1 MASFGAPPVSLG
13 HGVRLVAQ
21 AASTVEQVLLAVGD
35 QVGHVNISYASRMN
49 KAVVVFLKDQKYVT
63 ELIESGL
70 VLNEEYVQVSPL
82 ATPSTRITVSGVPL
96 FIPNEALERELK
108 RFEKPRSFWQFN
120 VKILQDLIFCENFK
134 LFWINWKSKK
144 ESFPSLS
151 QWWEVG
157 KAQIRVFCQQYTAYS
172 TANIRRAIEQLE
184 REIRELESVSARNIE
199 QSLLKQQQLN
209 CFLQEKAKGALIR
222 ARFTSMRDIDAPTT
236 FFFNLERSVGQR
248 KQMVCLRLPDGQVT
262 SEPAEMRRHAVS
274 FYTDLFKA
282 EGCDVEAADELFQGL
297 PQLSP
302 AESDTLGSDITL
314 EELTSAVTQMASG
327 KAPGIDGLPADFF
340 KHFWSMLGQ
349 DLLDVLRESFG
360 KGSLPA
366 SCRRAVISLL
376 PKKGDLTLLKN
387 WRPVALLCT
396 DYKILSKVLAN
407 RLKCFIDFLI
417 GTDQTYCIPG
427 RSIVDNLFLMR
438 DAFDVCKLYNLNVGI
453 ISIDQEKAF
462 DRVDHTF
469 LAATLQAFGV
479 GEHFLSWVKV
489 LYSDAC
495 CVVKVGG
502 GLSRPVPVKRGIRQG
517 CPISGLLYSIA
528 IEPLLC
534 RLRNRLRGLC
544 LPESAQ
550 APPVVV
556 SAYADDVSVFI
567 QGQRDIQELQDSLAL
582 YRKAASAK
590 VNWEK
595 SEAVLV
601 GQWGVGNRPSLPG
614 GLGWGNRGLKVLGVW
629 LGSED
634 MVAQNWEGLL
644 GKVQAKLAKWK
655 WLLPQLSYRGRV
667 LVANNLVAS
676 SLWHRLQVLTP
687 PPGLMKQLQRLLV
700 DFFWSGHHWVPASVL
715 YLPVAEGGQ
724 GLVDITARTAAF
736 RLQAAQRLLYGASPC
751 WLAMARLLLWRAGGF
766 GFDKHLFLL
775 KAPAYEITGLVP
787 FYCSV
792 INAWKL
798 LSFTR
803 PPDPRPGMWLFEEP
817 LFDTGFF
824 PGTLFSSATLR
835 NGFVEAGVVKLGHLT
850 GISTEELAEVTGI
863 RSIRVLEN
871 LVDEVW
877 QSLSPS
883 HRTFALDADLADQW
897 KKGHEYVFPALSVG
911 PAVGEW
917 REEDGLLLSL
927 GTLTPGEFSSCSGR
941 RLYLSCL
948 KVLNLRSL
956 AGVRESRW
964 TDVFGLAFSPQGS
977 WRILYKSPVEKRMAD
992 IQWRIIHGA
1001 IATNQY
1007 RAHFDPG
1014 TRGGCPFC
1022 FVAETLEHL
1031 VVSCPRLAGLKNM
1044 LQGWVEGFGEVFSI
1058 PLFVHGPKYILKKR
1072 ETLVLMNFLF
1082 ANAKLAIWKSR
1093 KNQLAGVGWT
1103 DAVLCLRGLVAARLR
1118 VEHAYYTLINHLQ
1131 GFLDV
1136 WAVGQVLCSLGENDS
1151 LILKF

>member
-1 MASFGAPPVSLG
+1 MASFGAPPVSLR
-13 HGVRLVAQ
+13 HGVRVVAQ

-35 QVGHVNISYASRMN
+35 Q
-49 KAVVVFLKDQKYVT
+49 
-63 ELIESGL
+63 
-70 VLNEEYVQVSPL
+70 
-82 ATPSTRITVSGVPL
+82 
-96 FIPNEALERELK
+96 
-108 RFEKPRSFWQFN
+108 
-120 VKILQDLIFCENFK
+120 
-134 LFWINWKSKK
+134 
-144 ESFPSLS
+144 
-151 QWWEVG
+151 
-157 KAQIRVFCQQYTAYS
+157 
-172 TANIRRAIEQLE
+172 
-184 REIRELESVSARNIE
+184 
-199 QSLLKQQQLN
+199 
-209 CFLQEKAKGALIR
+209 EKAKGALIR
-222 ARFTSMRDIDAPTT
+222 ACFTSMRDIDAPTT

-340 KHFWSMLGQ
+340 KHFWSMLGH
-349 DLLDVLRESFG
+349 DLLDVLMESFG
-360 KGSLPA
+360 KGTLPA

-387 WRPVALLCT
+387 WRPVALLC
-396 DYKILSKVLAN
+396 
-407 RLKCFIDFLI
+407 
-417 GTDQTYCIPG
+417 
-427 RSIVDNLFLMR
+427 
-438 DAFDVCKLYNLNVGI
+438 
-453 ISIDQEKAF
+453 
-462 DRVDHTF
+462 
-469 LAATLQAFGV
+469 
-479 GEHFLSWVKV
+479 
-489 LYSDAC
+489 
-495 CVVKVGG
+495 GG

-601 GQWGVGNRPSLPG
+601 GQWSVGNRPSLPG
-614 GLGWGNRGLKVLGVW
+614 NLGWGNRGLKVLGVW

-775 KAPAYEITGLVP
+775 KAPAYEITGLAP

-792 INAWKL
+792 INAWKI

-817 LFDTGFF
+817 LFDTGFLS
-824 PGTLFSSATLR
+824 GTLFSSATLR
-835 NGFVEAGVVKLGHLT
+835 NAFVEAGVVKLGHLT
-850 GISTEELAEVTGI
+850 GISTEKLAEVTGI

-897 KKGHEYVFPALSVG
+897 RKGHDYVFPALSVG
-911 PAVGEW
+911 CGGME
-917 REEDGLLLSL
+917 
-927 GTLTPGEFSSCSGR
+927 
-941 RLYLSCL
+941 
-948 KVLNLRSL
+948 
-956 AGVRESRW
+956 
-964 TDVFGLAFSPQGS
+964 
-977 WRILYKSPVEKRMAD
+977 
-992 IQWRIIHGA
+992 
-1001 IATNQY
+1001 
-1007 RAHFDPG
+1007 
-1014 TRGGCPFC
+1014 RGGWSPAITGDSNTWK
-1022 FVAETLEHL
+1022 VQL
-1031 VVSCPRLAGLKNM
+1031 
-1044 LQGWVEGFGEVFSI
+1044 LQWKE
-1058 PLFVHGPKYILKKR
+1058 
-1072 ETLVLMNFLF
+1072 
-1082 ANAKLAIWKSR
+1082 AIS
-1093 KNQLAGVGWT
+1093 
-1103 DAVLCLRGLVAARLR
+1103 
-1118 VEHAYYTLINHLQ
+1118 
-1131 GFLDV
+1131 
-1136 WAVGQVLCSLGENDS
+1136 
-1151 LILKF
+1151 